1 MQVSGGIKSVA
12 SYSPK
17 RCVVFHLRDA
27 LPFLFPDFLYVMIST
42 KKRPFGKNLPKIDT
56 TVKEMVAKLGNV
68 LPMIVVSLLPH
79 TEFGPNEHPEGAPY
93 FK

>member
-1 MQVSGGIKSVA
+1 M
-12 SYSPK
+12 
-17 RCVVFHLRDA
+17 RCRFYFRKNFRIFFIRD
-27 LPFLFPDFLYVMIST
+27 DINE
-42 KKRPFGKNLPKIDT
+42 KRPLDKNLPKIDA

-68 LPMIVVSLLPH
+68 LRMIVVSLLPH

>member
-1 MQVSGGIKSVA
+1 MRRF
-12 SYSPK
+12 SPK
-17 RCVVFHLRDA
+17 RCVAVFISGFFIRDDNNEKTA
-27 LPFLFPDFLYVMIST
+27 FC
-42 KKRPFGKNLPKIDT
+42 KNLPKIDA

-68 LPMIVVSLLPH
+68 LRMIVVSLLPH